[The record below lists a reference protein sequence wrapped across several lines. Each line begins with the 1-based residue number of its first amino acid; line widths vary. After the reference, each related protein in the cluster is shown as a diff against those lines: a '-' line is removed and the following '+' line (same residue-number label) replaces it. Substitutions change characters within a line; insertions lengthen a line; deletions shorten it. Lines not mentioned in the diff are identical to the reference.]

1 MKQHCDFGEKKVVEE
16 STSRL
21 TTIMKV
27 SPLGQTSPDHTVGP
41 CALDV
46 SDCLLH
52 SDREKKSEME
62 IEREID
68 APSHPAPIAGTHSTR
83 SPCPPLSSP
92 ELLLWSPPSPLP
104 WLPPEPSSSTTTTTM
119 R

>member
-1 MKQHCDFGEKKVVEE
+1 
-16 STSRL
+16 
-21 TTIMKV
+21 MKV

-62 IEREID
+62 IERD
-68 APSHPAPIAGTHSTR
+68 RRTFTSRSHRRHSLN
-83 SPCPPLSSP
+83 SLPLSSSQFAGIAAVVAAVAAP
-92 ELLLWSPPSPLP
+92 LAAAGAVELNNDNYDEMTAGKGAFIKFQAP
-104 WLPPEPSSSTTTTTM
+104 W
-119 R
+119 